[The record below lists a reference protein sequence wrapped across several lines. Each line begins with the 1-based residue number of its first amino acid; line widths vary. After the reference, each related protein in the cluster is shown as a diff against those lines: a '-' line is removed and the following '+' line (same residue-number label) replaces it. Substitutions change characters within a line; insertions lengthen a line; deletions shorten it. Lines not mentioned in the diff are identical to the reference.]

1 VVPQWPLVAC
11 PLLAQT
17 RAFCGAVPVQP
28 LHVFLCV
35 QGNLFNE
42 MRSKTKVLQK
52 PVTNFDPK

>member
-1 VVPQWPLVAC
+1 MQRGSGRMHPAC
-11 PLLAQT
+11 NFNISMRPAFNLPLL
-17 RAFCGAVPVQP
+17 PP
-28 LHVFLCV
+28 SSL